1 MQLLQAPK
9 RSPRRVSSS
18 HDDPNSWNS
27 ELFAQHGPDQ
37 LASRHDSQ
45 MLPVRT
51 IPADPYTAWL
61 DQREADQR
69 EADRRS
75 STVAASSRPAGRF
88 SRSFDA
94 CLELDSDL

>member
-9 RSPRRVSSS
+9 RSPRRISSS

-69 EADRRS
+69 ASASLISNGYGRS
-75 STVAASSRPAGRF
+75 SGGSPTAFSASAS
-88 SRSFDA
+88 
-94 CLELDSDL
+94 L